1 MKHFSA
7 VFLLLALG
15 LGPAFAQSLA
25 QGLASPPA
33 PGATPGT
40 PGLPHSYL
48 LEPMRG
54 LLNQANAP
62 APKPAPTPPKGQ
74 LQSYGNGIA
83 LPPPAVPPLPP
94 QDQPYQ

>member
-1 MKHFSA
+1 MKRFRA
-7 VFLLLALG
+7 VFLLWAMS
-15 LGPAFAQSLA
+15 LGPASA
-25 QGLASPPA
+25 QGVVASPPA
-33 PGATPGT
+33 PGTTPDT

-62 APKPAPTPPKGQ
+62 AQTPPAAPPKGQ

-83 LPPPAVPPLPP
+83 LPPPAVPPPP
-94 QDQPYQ
+94 LQDQPYE